1 MAEITYMLLRDIQQR
16 ESSSPKLSQV
26 EPDFYQKLKIFIDE
40 KKCNAFSSNS
50 MMKIREYENIQKIVA
65 AIKEK
70 REEKILLMALR
81 GEKINGYI
89 THEEKIL
96 FDKIQLTLMEF
107 RKMINENE
115 EKKCEATEL
124 KVKIIKDIEAYKGLD
139 GNTYGPYKQDE
150 IVSLPKAEVEWLMK
164 AKMAEMVVR

>member
-1 MAEITYMLLRDIQQR
+1 MAEITYMLLRDIQQK
-16 ESSSPKLSQV
+16 EINSPKLSQV
-26 EPDFYQKLKIFIDE
+26 DGDFYKKLSTFIE
-40 KKCNAFSSNS
+40 QKKCEAFSSNS
-50 MMKIREYENIQKIVA
+50 IMKIREYENIQKIVA

-89 THEEKIL
+89 TTEEKEL
-96 FDKIQLTLMEF
+96 FDKVQNALSEF
-107 RKMINENE
+107 RKIVNENVVKQCE
-115 EKKCEATEL
+115 ETHL

-150 IVSLPKAEVEWLMK
+150 IVSLPKEEVEWLIK
-164 AKMAEMVVR
+164 AKMAEMVM